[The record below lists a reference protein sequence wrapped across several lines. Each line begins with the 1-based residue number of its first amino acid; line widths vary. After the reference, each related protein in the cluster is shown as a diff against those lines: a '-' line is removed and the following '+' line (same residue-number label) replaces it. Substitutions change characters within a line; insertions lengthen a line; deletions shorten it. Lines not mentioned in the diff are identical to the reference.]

1 MYLTTL
7 SQRLQ
12 EFQSGL
18 KTFQKKKKKKE
29 EMDHEN
35 IPNSRQFSNSYT

>member
-1 MYLTTL
+1 MYLTSL

-18 KTFQKKKKKKE
+18 KTFQKKKE

>member
-1 MYLTTL
+1 MYLTSL

-18 KTFQKKKKKKE
+18 KTFQKKKKKE
-29 EMDHEN
+29 EMGHEN

>member
-1 MYLTTL
+1 MYLTSL

-12 EFQSGL
+12 EFQSDL
-18 KTFQKKKKKKE
+18 KTFQKKKKE